1 MHNIQERIQADTA
14 RIRMLREEQK
24 RLAGDMTELAKALSA
39 LSAVWKLLPASIR
52 ERLAPYLGGG
62 DA

>member
-1 MHNIQERIQADTA
+1 
-14 RIRMLREEQK
+14 MLREEQK